1 MEPGSESV
9 NIDHRNTSEERKI
22 MARKSSTKPTAA
34 KRTSTKRPRAKASPA
49 PAKGAG
55 SSTPGRADFGD
66 MAKMAR
72 ALSPEQAFELYKT
85 NAKLALDVINTA
97 IENTSKLRRL
107 QFEGEEQGRSMQ
119 RKAIRHAAEAN
130 DPQSLVAAGQ
140 SVTQEAVEKA
150 MQYWSEMF
158 SMIVEMQKRLFALME
173 DQMAGM
179 PGAKEA
185 KAVMAMMPDV
195 KQAQNLVNAMQG
207 VMASGA
213 PAFSSMQKVMGISR
227 AWRSI
232 RCPAHRDNLSVTLG
246 S

>member
-1 MEPGSESV
+1 
-9 NIDHRNTSEERKI
+9 

-34 KRTSTKRPRAKASPA
+34 KRTSTGRPRAKASPA

-213 PAFSSMQKVMGISR
+213 PAFSSMQRVMGDFARMAQQSMPQR
-227 AWRSI
+227 
-232 RCPAHRDNLSVTLG
+232 
-246 S
+246 

>member
-1 MEPGSESV
+1 
-9 NIDHRNTSEERKI
+9 

-34 KRTSTKRPRAKASPA
+34 KRTPTSSPRAKASPA
-49 PAKGAG
+49 PAKGAA

-72 ALSPEQAFELYKT
+72 AMTPEQAFELYKT

-97 IENTSKLRRL
+97 IENTSKLRKL

-119 RKAIRHAAEAN
+119 RKAIRHAAEAS

-150 MQYWSEMF
+150 MQYWNEMF

-173 DQMAGM
+173 DQMAGV

-185 KAVMAMMPDV
+185 KAVMAMMPDM
-195 KQAQNLVNAMQG
+195 KQAQNLVSAMQG

-213 PAFSSMQKVMGISR
+213 PAFSSMQKVMGDFARMAQQSMPGTR
-227 AWRSI
+227 R
-232 RCPAHRDNLSVTLG
+232 
-246 S
+246 